1 MSTLPL
7 RTIRPSAHTAG
18 VWLVLGSCF
27 SLQFGSAFAVHLF
40 PHIGA
45 WGVSLLRLGFAS
57 LIVLAFIRPNVRVWN
72 TQQWKATIRFGISL
86 GLMNGFFY
94 QAIARIPLG
103 LAVAIEF
110 VGPLV
115 LAIVLSRRLIDFL
128 WALLAAT
135 GLIILGV
142 DALND
147 SSHVELLGVLYALIA
162 GGFWAAYVITSTRL
176 GAVIQG
182 SSGLA
187 VGLFIATLTLLP
199 VGAAGASIVLN
210 DIKLLL
216 FALATALF
224 SSLVPATCE
233 FAALRRIPQNTFSI
247 LLSLEPAIAAL
258 AGWILLAQHTGLYRW
273 IAIILLVIASIGI
286 TVSSRS
292 KVVGANVTVRRK
304 RKTS

>member
-7 RTIRPSAHTAG
+7 RTIRPSAHTVG

-57 LIVLAFIRPNVRVWN
+57 LIVLAFIRPNLRVWN
-72 TQQWKATIRFGISL
+72 THQWKATILFGISL

-110 VGPLV
+110 VGPLI
-115 LAIVLSRRLIDFL
+115 LAIALSRRLIDFL
-128 WALLAAT
+128 WALLAAI

-147 SSHVELLGVLYALIA
+147 SSNIDLLGVLYALIA

-176 GAVIQG
+176 GSVIQG
-182 SSGLA
+182 ASGLA
-187 VGLFIATLTLLP
+187 VGLFIAALTLLP
-199 VGAAGASIVLN
+199 LGAAGATIVFS

-224 SSLVPATCE
+224 SSLVPATFE

-247 LLSLEPAIAAL
+247 LLSLEPAIAAI

-273 IAIILLVIASIGI
+273 AAIILLVIASIGI
-286 TVSSRS
+286 TISSRS
-292 KVVGANVTVRRK
+292 KVVGANVALRK
-304 RKTS
+304 RRKTS